1 MSVALKILLLNS
13 LLLFM
18 SSSAWSEERQQN
30 CTQAQIQ
37 ANIDKFKS
45 SDYSVTM
52 TAINAV
58 ANCKS
63 LSVKPLIE
71 ALNAQS
77 AQVRRNA
84 VKALGDIGAE
94 DKAKPQLIQSLI
106 AKFKDSNES
115 VRETAIHVVV
125 VKYQPEW
132 IKPLIEA
139 LNNQSDGIRENAAK
153 ALAQIASN
161 QNTVPTE
168 AIPQLIQSLQQDNNS
183 SVRMYAA
190 MAIAAIG
197 ESAKVAIPQLI
208 QSLQQDKS
216 FAVRTYA
223 AGAFIYMGE
232 SGKEAIPQLI
242 QSLKQDPDATVRSA
256 AAFALGYMKES
267 AKEAIPQLIQSL
279 KEDPDSGVRSAV
291 ASTLEDL
298 KVDPK

>member
-161 QNTVPTE
+161 PEIVPTE

-197 ESAKVAIPQLI
+197 ESAKAAIPQLI
-208 QSLQQDKS
+208 QSLKQDQH

-279 KEDPDSGVRSAV
+279 KQDPDSGVRSAA
-291 ASTLEDL
+291 ASTLDHL

>member
-1 MSVALKILLLNS
+1 
-13 LLLFM
+13 M
-18 SSSAWSEERQQN
+18 SSSNWSEERQQN

-63 LSVKPLIE
+63 ESLKLLIE
-71 ALNAQS
+71 ALNNQS
-77 AQVRRNA
+77 AQVRENA
-84 VKALGDIGAE
+84 VKALGDISAE
-94 DKAKPQLIQSLI
+94 DKAEPQIIQSII
-106 AKFKDSNES
+106 AKFKDSNRS
-115 VRETAIHVVV
+115 VRGTAVHVVV
-125 VKYQPEW
+125 VKYQPAF

-139 LNNQSDGIRENAAK
+139 LNNQSDLVRENAAR
-153 ALAQIASN
+153 ALGQIASN
-161 QNTVPTE
+161 KKIVPTE
-168 AIPQLIQSLQQDNNS
+168 AITQLIQSLKQDNNS

-190 MAIAAIG
+190 MTIAATG
-197 ESAKVAIPQLI
+197 ESAKAAIPQLI
-208 QSLQQDKS
+208 QSLKQDQH

-242 QSLKQDPDATVRSA
+242 QSLKEDPNATVRSA
-256 AAFALGYMKES
+256 VAFVFMYMGES

-279 KEDPDSGVRSAV
+279 KEDPDSRVRSAA
-291 ASTLEDL
+291 ASTLEHL
-298 KVDPK
+298 KVDTK